1 MPPSDDA
8 TVAASNEVGGEV
20 GGATLAE
27 ERLKWQMEMENLRRE
42 CEAREGVERERCE
55 EAVRG
60 WRVRV
65 EKMEQRCRVMSGE
78 VEAERERG
86 RELELTRQRSVTAFT
101 YYRVSTVGN
110 SWWLFFPVTA
120 THISPRLSYWP
131 LGTVGHPAVP
141 L

>member
-8 TVAASNEVGGEV
+8 TVTASNEVGGEV

-42 CEAREGVERERCE
+42 CEAREGVERDRCE

-110 SWWLFFPVTA
+110 SWW
-120 THISPRLSYWP
+120 
-131 LGTVGHPAVP
+131 
-141 L
+141 